1 MPAGSGCRTTIYCRK
16 HRNATARL
24 AQTREQ
30 LEANRSR
37 TQELNAQMEQLDR
50 DVRARGDALTEIEAR
65 ARQAR
70 SVGQQ
75 TAVVQA
81 LMSMCA
87 RAH

>member
-1 MPAGSGCRTTIYCRK
+1 M
-16 HRNATARL
+16 

-30 LEANRSR
+30 LAKNRSR

-50 DVRARGDALTEIEAR
+50 DVRTRGDALTEIETR

-81 LMSMCA
+81 LMSTCA
-87 RAH
+87 RAVMTQIYQYFL